1 MNKWKSAFA
10 LTVAGVMLAGSALA
24 QSGAGSGSG
33 SPAGS
38 GGGNTA
44 TPQMGTQQ
52 PQPSASGSS
61 SGTTGTSGSASGSA
75 TTGTKSG
82 EMKST
87 SDMKAKTSGKMARSG
102 GAEQVKAVQQAL
114 KDKGMDPGEVDGK
127 MGPKTQSALREY
139 QKKEGLKESGRLDTE
154 TMAKLGVAKTSDSG
168 STTPSASPSTGSS
181 SGAGAATGSGSSTTP
196 SKQTR

>member
-1 MNKWKSAFA
+1 MEKWKSAFA
-10 LTVAGVMLAGSALA
+10 LTVAGIMLAGTALA
-24 QSGAGSGSG
+24 QSGATGTSGSTKSTTKDSPGSGTVSG
-33 SPAGS
+33 SAG
-38 GGGNTA
+38 A
-44 TPQMGTQQ
+44 GT
-52 PQPSASGSS
+52 STGSS
-61 SGTTGTSGSASGSA
+61 GTSGSASGSA

-82 EMKST
+82 EMKSST
-87 SDMKAKTSGKMARSG
+87 DMKAKTSGKMARAG

-114 KDKGMDPGEVDGK
+114 KDKGMDPGEVDGM

-168 STTPSASPSTGSS
+168 STTPSASPSTS
-181 SGAGAATGSGSSTTP
+181 SGAGTATGSGSSSAP